1 MAMPRVPGQQLL
13 TPRKLWL
20 SFQDHAEC
28 TELGQ
33 SLADFGKAIKLLGS
47 CEGDLMEKVF
57 SEVGSKSEMLSIK
70 LQREAIRAD
79 GQTQL
84 SHEIALELSQRSA
97 AAGLRPIGAVV
108 FMQRGVL
115 KVCLRT
121 TDSTVNTSEIAKVCH
136 HLSQIDHGVVNLINE
151 EDSRITVLLDCHG
164 ISPFRFPMQM
174 MRSFITV
181 VQENYPNRLGVLFVI
196 RLPPVVR
203 VIAQTFLQIAIS
215 HGIRGDE
222 DDIASKSA
230 PPASIDGARYG
241 FEPPVLQSSHQVII
255 EGFTGRR
262 SEHSSSIPKLTSLVN
277 PFWCYLTNITK
288 VILAFCCSL
297 CASDSA
303 RGKNLHVD
311 GVDQK
316 NGKVED
322 IRTILNIAAYSIRDW
337 ILPSRQ
343 PDRTTVYKNRA
354 LRTPFVKL
362 GHNSTLR
369 IEIDDHVVQD
379 IESLI
384 FDDTHNKW

>member
-262 SEHSSSIPKLTSLVN
+262 SEHSSSIPKLTSLVTIILTACK
-277 PFWCYLTNITK
+277 PF
-288 VILAFCCSL
+288 
-297 CASDSA
+297 
-303 RGKNLHVD
+303 
-311 GVDQK
+311 
-316 NGKVED
+316 
-322 IRTILNIAAYSIRDW
+322 
-337 ILPSRQ
+337 
-343 PDRTTVYKNRA
+343 
-354 LRTPFVKL
+354 
-362 GHNSTLR
+362 
-369 IEIDDHVVQD
+369 
-379 IESLI
+379 
-384 FDDTHNKW
+384 